1 MHGPIVFE
9 WTDDGTMKPLGR
21 FARACDKAF
30 AVGALYPLVVAEQ
43 RSVTSHRHYF
53 ASLHEAWLNLPEDI
67 AERFPSDEHLRKYAL
82 VKAGYA
88 DERSI
93 VCGSKAEA
101 QRIAAFIKPMDSFA
115 VVVVK
120 EATVKVFTPQSQST
134 KAMGAKTFQASK
146 EAVLGIVAELVGV
159 TPQAIERERAA

>member
-1 MHGPIVFE
+1 MGPIVYE
-9 WTDDGTMKPLGR
+9 WDGDAMKPLGR
-21 FARACDKAF
+21 FKRTCDKEF
-30 AVGALYPLVVAEQ
+30 VVGQLYPLVIAEA
-43 RSVTSHRHYF
+43 RSANSHRHYF
-53 ASLHEAWLNLPEDI
+53 ASLHEAWLNLPEDM
-67 AERFPSDEHLRKYAL
+67 AERFPTDEHLRKYAL

-101 QRIAAFIKPMDSFA
+101 QRIAAFVKPMDSFA
-115 VVVVK
+115 LIVVR

-134 KAMGAKTFQASK
+134 KAMGAKIFQASK
-146 EAVLGIVAELVGV
+146 EAVLAIVAELVGV